1 MPQQTASR
9 LIAKLPPLRR
19 YARSLTGSTEKGD
32 EILVRMI
39 EAAMIAPDRFGLN
52 TETRVPL
59 YALLNLLFDEE
70 RENGGQ
76 PVASPYPI
84 ERALAGLAEEERRVY
99 LLSVLE
105 RLPVP
110 DVAAVLAMPPQHVV
124 LGLERARER
133 LRQSLTQR
141 VLVVEDN
148 PVLAMEL
155 EGVVSSLGHEVCGT
169 AANPRVALALAA
181 QKPPTL
187 ALLDVRLGEG
197 GDGIDL
203 ARELRRRGVLR
214 TIFITAFDQEL
225 ERRCATHLGQVI
237 AKPYS
242 TEAIRGAIS
251 RAVFMPSPV
260 AIA

>member
-1 MPQQTASR
+1 MPHRTASH
-9 LIAKLPPLRR
+9 LIGHLPSLRR
-19 YARSLTGSTEKGD
+19 YARSLTGLTERGD
-32 EILVRMI
+32 DLLVRLI
-39 EAAMIAPDRFGLN
+39 ETAMMAPDRFGIAN
-52 TETRVPL
+52 ESRVPL
-59 YALLNLLFDEE
+59 YALLNLLFDAD
-70 RENGGQ
+70 RRMGVQ
-76 PVASPYPI
+76 PVPSPYPV
-84 ERALAGLAEEERRVY
+84 ERALAGLEEEERRIY

-105 RLPVP
+105 NLVP
-110 DVAAVLAMPPQHVV
+110 RDVAAVLEVSPERVAAA
-124 LGLERARER
+124 LARARER
-133 LRQSLTQR
+133 LRRALMQR

-148 PVLAMEL
+148 PLLAMEL

-169 AANPRVALALAA
+169 VATTGGALAMAA
-181 QKPPTL
+181 QHPPTM

-225 ERRCATHLGQVI
+225 ERRNARHLGPVI

-260 AIA
+260 AVA